1 MAMPTSTRPKP
12 FLEAEYCKGCLR
24 CIDACAKDCIT
35 QGEHIHSGTGMI
47 PVLLDLEDC
56 NGCQLCIQACPE
68 PYGLRPQAA
77 PETGSGDFELEDPA
91 ALFGPRAAHLQE
103 PVDHPGTEV
112 PISAREPLML
122 KGTYASA
129 IGALLAG
136 CRHVFGYPITPS
148 TEGAELMAKILPKL
162 DGAFVQAV
170 SEVAAVNMM
179 YGCAGAGLPCTTFTS
194 SPGFSLML
202 EGISYM
208 IGAELPGV
216 FVNIM
221 RGGPGLGNIAPEQA
235 DIKLACRGLGH
246 GNTHGIVL
254 APATP
259 QEMLDLTRLAFELS
273 FRYRNP
279 VVILGDGY
287 LGQMTGV
294 VRLPDTLTQPGLP
307 AWAVWGDQEHRRNL
321 ISSILITE
329 VDLEAHNI
337 HLNAKYAE
345 IEAKEQRA
353 ELYRC
358 DDADIIVVACNTPA
372 RMAKG
377 AVEVM
382 REQGVKAGL
391 FRPITLW
398 PFPIDAFKP
407 LLSHAKR
414 IVVVEA
420 SPGQLQDELRLALS
434 KAELNHPPI
443 SSVQRYGGMLPEQA
457 EIEARILKDFQL
469 MKDTRMMEEVK
480 A

>member
-1 MAMPTSTRPKP
+1 MAMPATTRPKP
-12 FLEAEYCKGCLR
+12 FLEPEYCKACLR

-35 QGEHIHSGTGMI
+35 QGDHVHPGTGMI
-47 PVLLDLEDC
+47 PVLLDLENC

-68 PYGLRPQAA
+68 PYGLRP
-77 PETGSGDFELEDPA
+77 ETQREVSGGDFELEDPA
-91 ALFGPRAAHLQE
+91 ALFGPKPGHLVE
-103 PVDHPGTEV
+103 PVDHPGTEI

-179 YGCAGAGLPCTTFTS
+179 YGCAGAGLPCATFTS

-216 FVNIM
+216 FINIM

-254 APATP
+254 APSTP

-279 VVILGDGY
+279 VVLLGDGY

-294 VRLPDTLTQPGLP
+294 VRLPKTMTQPGLP
-307 AWAVWGDQEHRRNL
+307 AWAVWGDLEHRRNL

-337 HLNAKYAE
+337 HLNAKYAD
-345 IEAKEQRA
+345 IEANEQRA

-358 DDADIIVVACNTPA
+358 EDAEIIVVACNTPA

-377 AVEVM
+377 AVEAV
-382 REQGVKAGL
+382 RFKGVKAGL

-398 PFPIDAFKP
+398 PFPIEAFEP
-407 LLSHAKR
+407 LLVHAKQ

-434 KAELNHPPI
+434 KAELGHPPI
-443 SSVQRYGGMLPEQA
+443 SSVQRYGGMLPEQV
-457 EIEARILKDFQL
+457 EIEARILDAA
-469 MKDTRMMEEVK
+469 RMMEEVK

>member
-1 MAMPTSTRPKP
+1 MAVSTSSRPKP

-35 QGEHIHSGTGMI
+35 QGNQVHAGTGI
-47 PVLLDLEDC
+47 VPVILNLEHC

-68 PYGLRPQAA
+68 PYGLRPQTEDEAFN
-77 PETGSGDFELEDPA
+77 GDFELEDPT
-91 ALFGPRAAHLQE
+91 ALFGPRPDHLQA
-103 PVDHPGTEV
+103 PVDRAGAEV
-112 PISAREPLML
+112 EMSACEPLML

-162 DGAFVQAV
+162 HGAFVQAV

-179 YGCAGAGLPCTTFTS
+179 YGCAGAGLPCATFTS

-254 APATP
+254 APTTP
-259 QEMLDLTRLAFELS
+259 QEMLDLTRLAFDLS
-273 FRYRNP
+273 FKYRNP

-294 VRLPDTLTQPGLP
+294 VHLPKTMTKPGLP
-307 AWAVWGDQEHRRNL
+307 AWAVWGDAEHRRNL
-321 ISSILITE
+321 ICSIMITE
-329 VDLEAHNI
+329 TDLESHNI
-337 HLNAKYAE
+337 HLNEKYARMQQD
-345 IEAKEQRA
+345 EQRS

-358 DDADIIVVACNTPA
+358 EDAEIILVACNTPA

-377 AVEVM
+377 AVVALRAKGM
-382 REQGVKAGL
+382 RVGL

-398 PFPIDAFKP
+398 PFPIDDFKP
-407 LLSHAKR
+407 LLCHAKR
-414 IVVVEA
+414 ILVVEA

-434 KAELNHPPI
+434 KAGLNPPSI
-443 SSVQRYGGMLPEQA
+443 SSLQRFGGKLPEQA
-457 EIEARILKDFQL
+457 EIEAAVQKVLSEALVAR
-469 MKDTRMMEEVK
+469 EVEP
-480 A
+480 

>member
-1 MAMPTSTRPKP
+1 MAIPTSTRPKP
-12 FLEAEYCKGCLR
+12 FLEAEYCKACLR

-35 QGEHIHSGTGMI
+35 QGEHVHPGTGMV
-47 PVLLDLEDC
+47 PVLLDLENC

-68 PYGLRPQAA
+68 PYGLRP
-77 PETGSGDFELEDPA
+77 ETEREVNSGDFELEDPA
-91 ALFGPRAAHLQE
+91 ALFGPRASHLVE
-103 PVDHPGTEV
+103 PVDHPGIEI
-112 PISAREPLML
+112 PIPAREPLML

-129 IGALLAG
+129 IGALIAG

-170 SEVAAVNMM
+170 SEVATVNMM
-179 YGCAGAGLPCTTFTS
+179 YGCAGAGLPCITFTS

-202 EGISYM
+202 EGVSYM

-279 VVILGDGY
+279 VVLLGDGY

-294 VRLPDTLTQPGLP
+294 VRLPKTMTKPGLP
-307 AWAVWGDQEHRRNL
+307 AWAVWGDLEHRRNL

-329 VDLEAHNI
+329 VDLETHNI
-337 HLNAKYAE
+337 HLNEKYAE
-345 IEAKEQRA
+345 IEQKEQRA

-358 DDADIIVVACNTPA
+358 EDAEIIVVACNTPA

-377 AVEVM
+377 AVETM
-382 REQGVKAGL
+382 REKGVKAGL

-398 PFPIDAFKP
+398 PFPIDAFKS
-407 LLSHAKR
+407 LLPKAKR

-443 SSVQRYGGMLPEQA
+443 SSVQRFGGMLPEQA
-457 EIEARILKDFQL
+457 EIEAVIQEASL
-469 MKDTRMMEEVK
+469 MMEEVK